1 MKEGRP
7 SRTALK
13 VAHILLIA
21 SHDPELRDGI
31 PEGAGPLTERL
42 LLASKVPPYGPWLLG
57 AARKPWTRRMS
68 ARAERRTPGAYTGLV
83 ERKRFMNEQVLAAL
97 EAGATQVCL
106 VGAGFDTLCLRLAP
120 RYPDRRFFELDH
132 PATGA
137 AKARGLAEVGK
148 PANLEQ
154 LLVDL
159 GARPLEQVLAEHPSW
174 DTGATSV
181 FVAEGLFMYLSRPQ
195 VSAFFR
201 QCAASSGP
209 RSRLAFSHLLDL
221 DRTGPLAKLA
231 LSLMGEPWL
240 SDLPLGEVEA
250 FAAGLGWRMLAQYPA
265 DPRALEGFA
274 AVEKHSAQNAGSHL
288 ESGG

>member
-7 SRTALK
+7 SQTALK
-13 VAHILLIA
+13 VAHLLLIA
-21 SHDPELRDGI
+21 SHDPALRERV

-42 LLASKVPPYGPWLLG
+42 LLAAKVPPYGPRLIG
-57 AARKPWTRRMS
+57 TARKRWMQQMCHRSERRM
-68 ARAERRTPGAYTGLV
+68 PGTYAGMV

-97 EAGATQVCL
+97 EAGANQVCL

-120 RYPDRRFFELDH
+120 RYPERRFFELDH
-132 PATGA
+132 PATGG

-154 LLVDL
+154 ILVDL
-159 GARPLEQVLAEHPSW
+159 GARPLEQVLVEHPSW
-174 DTGATSV
+174 DAGATSV

-195 VSAFFR
+195 VSDFLR

-209 RSRLAFSHLLDL
+209 RSRLTFSHLLDL
-221 DRTGPLAKLA
+221 DRAGPLAKLS
-231 LSLMGEPWL
+231 LSIMGEPWL

-250 FAAGLGWRMLAQYPA
+250 FAEGLGWRMLAQYPA